1 MCVWERENFFFNIC
15 FVYSHS
21 TYRPQTL
28 MNFIMVKI
36 NLDHLN
42 EWVIFIWIALTPIF
56 KLGRPAQ
63 RPLRWSLHRLAF
75 SMWVKQSDITSH
87 LWVLRPR
94 STIKLSPTIRSVA
107 TETQWSRPLNLR
119 IVYEFLL
126 GRTTETDGESG
137 PSVQAKRPVVGKA
150 HTYICMPH
158 NSGGDNHSYGHSQRK
173 KMRTTSTLY
182 AILTIGVLW
191 QKTTNMLHHAG
202 KQHAKIWPEK
212 NNHRF
217 V

>member
-1 MCVWERENFFFNIC
+1 MSSRVARTCSTSSAPFKLCHRTAEILQAEAYVLGFKGFFFILFRYDSLRSLNSLSLSLSLSLSAVSKRVCVFERELFFNIC

-107 TETQWSRPLNLR
+107 TETQWSRLIKLR
-119 IVYEFLL
+119 YYEFLL
-126 GRTTETDGESG
+126 SRMTET
-137 PSVQAKRPVVGKA
+137 
-150 HTYICMPH
+150 
-158 NSGGDNHSYGHSQRK
+158 HSR
-173 KMRTTSTLY
+173 
-182 AILTIGVLW
+182 
-191 QKTTNMLHHAG
+191 
-202 KQHAKIWPEK
+202 
-212 NNHRF
+212 
-217 V
+217 